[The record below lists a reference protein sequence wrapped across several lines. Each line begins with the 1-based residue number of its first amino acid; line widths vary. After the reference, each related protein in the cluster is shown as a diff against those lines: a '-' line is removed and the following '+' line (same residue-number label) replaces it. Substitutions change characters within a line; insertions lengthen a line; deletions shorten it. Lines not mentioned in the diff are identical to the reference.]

1 MYRKFLSPLFVAA
14 ALAGCGGET
23 SENGSNTAATPNAP
37 MHAEAEHD
45 RSAASMGHDVNSPEH
60 ARMMEHQGTADHQG
74 TMGHQGTAQPAPMNT
89 GGNTAG
95 SAPAAGTTA
104 ATATPAPVANRNDTA
119 GAALAN
125 GTRNPGQGEGVTA
138 QDQSNTEGDTRITQL
153 VRQRVMAND
162 GLSMGAKNC
171 TIVTRAGV
179 VTLRGE
185 VDTARERTIIGG
197 LARGV
202 TGVRS
207 VEDQLVVDAD

>member
-23 SENGSNTAATPNAP
+23 ADNNSSTSATPNEP
-37 MHAEAEHD
+37 MHAQAEYD
-45 RSAASMGHDVNSPEH
+45 QSAASMGHDVDSDEH
-60 ARMMEHQGTADHQG
+60 RAMGHDGTAHHAAPVNTGDSNN
-74 TMGHQGTAQPAPMNT
+74 TTGTAPT
-89 GGNTAG
+89 G
-95 SAPAAGTTA
+95 GTTA
-104 ATATPAPVANRNDTA
+104 ATPTPAPVATGNRDTA
-119 GAALAN
+119 GSAAAN
-125 GTRNPGQGEGVTA
+125 GTRTPAQSEGLTA
-138 QDQSNTEGDTRITQL
+138 QDQSNTEGDTRITQT
-153 VRQRVMAND
+153 VRQRVMAHD

>member
-23 SENGSNTAATPNAP
+23 ADNNASIAATPNAP
-37 MHAEAEHD
+37 MHAEAEND
-45 RSAASMGHDVNSPEH
+45 QSAAAMGHDPNSAEH
-60 ARMMEHQGTADHQG
+60 DRMMNDHG
-74 TMGHQGTAQPAPMNT
+74 TMDHGTTDRETARTPMNT
-89 GGNTAG
+89 DGNTSGTARAG
-95 SAPAAGTTA
+95 GTTA
-104 ATATPAPVANRNDTA
+104 ATPTPAPVPTGNNTA
-119 GAALAN
+119 GGAVAN
-125 GTRNPGQGEGVTA
+125 GTRNPGQNEGLTA
-138 QDQSNTEGDTRITQL
+138 QDQSNTDGDTRITQL
-153 VRQRVMAND
+153 VRQRVMAHD

-171 TIVTRAGV
+171 TIVTRAGI

-207 VEDQLVVDAD
+207 VEDQLVIDAD

>member
-23 SENGSNTAATPNAP
+23 ADNSSTTASTPNAP
-37 MHAEAEHD
+37 MHAEAEYDQSAANMDHDANSAEHD
-45 RSAASMGHDVNSPEH
+45 RMMDHD
-60 ARMMEHQGTADHQG
+60 
-74 TMGHQGTAQPAPMNT
+74 GTAQAAPMNT
-89 GGNTAG
+89 GGNTT
-95 SAPAAGTTA
+95 SPTPAAGTTA
-104 ATATPAPVANRNDTA
+104 ATPTPVPVATGNNNTA
-119 GAALAN
+119 GGAVAN
-125 GTRNPGQGEGVTA
+125 GTRNPGQSDGLTA

-153 VRQRVMAND
+153 VRQRVMAHD